1 MISHS
6 LEETLKT
13 LTYYQASILYWT
25 CEGWSNENIAA
36 RYKYTKAWVVWQMS
50 FVYHKLG
57 IDRIDQKTRK
67 KPHWTER
74 RAFLQEKVCPVLRRL
89 INDDPER
96 LEIFPIIP
104 PNVYEGDLVYIP
116 PGTPQSEIP
125 PLETTI
131 PQLEP
136 QSEPPEL
143 PSPGENPP
151 PEPPPDFYP
160 IELYNAWLAVLEDE
174 KRGPDPTPLPSP
186 VPIRQPERRGILWG
200 RLITL
205 GLGVLLGCVAVGA
218 LAYWLGSTGAF
229 VRATETPITTIQ
241 LTSTSEPTPTIL
253 STDTQTA
260 LPADTLAPT
269 LTLTPPATITS
280 LPANT
285 QSTSGLGIGQE
296 ISDARVTLKLIDVR
310 FNEGY
315 DRVGSRVA
323 PVNHIFEYTNH
334 SGDTL
339 LVQFNTSHFVI
350 EDNTGRTAEC
360 WFFRAPY
367 AFEEW
372 NLPLN
377 DNSKEI
383 ITTRC
388 GDGRVPQDVTSYT
401 LTIHPFTSLPESTWV
416 VEVPR

>member
-1 MISHS
+1 MAKFTLEDTVKTFTSH
-6 LEETLKT
+6 
-13 LTYYQASILYWT
+13 QATVVYWF
-25 CEGWSNENIAA
+25 CKGLSNGDIAE
-36 RYKYTKAWVVWQMS
+36 RYGYTKSWVVWQMTQ
-50 FVYHKLG
+50 VYFKLG
-57 IDRIDQKTRK
+57 LDRKDASGRSL
-67 KPHWTER
+67 HWSER
-74 RAFLQEKVCPVLRRL
+74 RKILQEKVCPVIMRL
-89 INDDPER
+89 TNDDPEL
-96 LEIFPIIP
+96 LERFPLIEPNLLEGSILDLRPEIP
-104 PNVYEGDLVYIP
+104 VPPSEPLVPLPEPLSEP
-116 PGTPQSEIP
+116 PPLPPDDEIP
-125 PLETTI
+125 P
-131 PQLEP
+131 
-136 QSEPPEL
+136 S
-143 PSPGENPP
+143 
-151 PEPPPDFYP
+151 EPPPDFYP
-160 IELYNAWLAVLEDE
+160 PVLYNAWLAVLEDDE
-174 KRGPDPTPLPSP
+174 KGNPPPPPLPPTPIYIPSP
-186 VPIRQPERRGILWG
+186 ERPRRGRG
-200 RLITL
+200 RLV
-205 GLGVLLGCVAVGA
+205 GLLLAVLLGCIAVGA
-218 LAYWLGSTGAF
+218 LAYWFGRSGAF
-229 VRATETPITTIQ
+229 VPQTETPIATIQ
-241 LTSTSEPTPTIL
+241 LTSTSEPSPTVL

-269 LTLTPPATITS
+269 LTPTPPATITP
-280 LPANT
+280 LPTIT

-296 ISDARVTLKLIDVR
+296 ISDARVTLKLVDVR

-323 PVNHIFEYTNH
+323 PISHVFEYTNH

-377 DNSKEI
+377 DNATEI